1 MENKLAIPLLETKGL
16 TKYFFSSG
24 GLLPGKK
31 KVVKAVDGID
41 LAIYPGETFGLV
53 GESGCG
59 KSTLGRTILRLI
71 EPTSGSVFYHG
82 QPIEGRSKEELR
94 LLKRKMQIVFQ
105 DPYACLNPR
114 MTVLD
119 LVKAPLDVF
128 KIGTEQERVDKVVAT
143 LEYVGLGSQHL
154 NRYPHEFS
162 GGQRQDVY
170 KRQIEHR
177 YGYRE
182 VRQMLCEHLRQNKAP
197 VLEAMKR
204 ITDVLCQLGR
214 SYIEAGMD
222 GVFYA
227 SLGGEK
233 HFFTEEE
240 FYEYIQPFDLQIM
253 QAIKSAGGYVILH
266 ICKENLQMERYA
278 GYASVSDVV
287 NWGVYETNYSLT
299 QGRKLFNGCAIMGGF
314 ANHPGTVLVDGP
326 AEAIRLQAR
335 KAIQEA
341 GHLKFIL
348 GADCTLPTGVC
359 YGNIHTAVEAAR
371 E

>member
-1 MENKLAIPLLETKGL
+1 MTKKERVIAAIAGHEVDAIPSC
-16 TKYFFSSG
+16 FSMHFPKDRNS
-24 GLLPGKK
+24 
-31 KVVKAVDGID
+31 
-41 LAIYPGETFGLV
+41 
-53 GESGCG
+53 GESAVQEHLKFFRQTDTDILKLMNENLVPDMGPIQCPEDW
-59 KSTLGRTILRLI
+59 KQVRTLTMQDDFMVR
-71 EPTSGSVFYHG
+71 
-82 QPIEGRSKEELR
+82 QMELA
-94 LLKRKMQIVFQ
+94 KR
-105 DPYACLNPR
+105 
-114 MTVLD
+114 VLD
-119 LVKAPLDVF
+119 ASDANAFRV
-128 KIGTEQERVDKVVAT
+128 GTLHGICA
-143 LEYVGLGSQHL
+143 SAIH
-154 NRYPHEFS
+154 P
-162 GGQRQDVY
+162 
-170 KRQIEHR
+170 IEHR

-371 E
+371 D